1 MKARIMQATPQTPTF
16 AASVKENARASDTP
30 ILLRAL
36 NWLAARDRRYRDAQK
51 LRHMPDERLL
61 DVGLTRLQAKQ
72 AFYRADRN
80 RADAKIF
87 VAPQNTPVKSH

>member
-1 MKARIMQATPQTPTF
+1 MKANIMQVTPQTPTF
-16 AASVKENARASDTP
+16 AAFADENSHTSSTP

-61 DVGLTRLQAKQ
+61 DMGLTRMQANQ
-72 AFYRADRN
+72 VLYRSGRE
-80 RADAKIF
+80 RADAKF
-87 VAPQNTPVKSH
+87 SLRH